1 MWRFAVP
8 LAGSTCV
15 ERASRAT
22 LPHRLA
28 ASMILLD
35 RILRATIALA
45 HAAGHML
52 KLPCNMLILQE
63 RLQP

>member
-1 MWRFAVP
+1 
-8 LAGSTCV
+8 
-15 ERASRAT
+15 
-22 LPHRLA
+22 
-28 ASMILLD
+28 MILLD